1 MCHAVRAPASKVTLA
16 PNARVQYIVKASL
29 KDIVAG
35 SYVGS
40 AANLQTDGTLRA
52 IEVHIFP
59 PGQTPGA
66 GSRDYDLGP
75 ASKMTNGNVDTIGTT
90 KVDKV
95 DARTITVK
103 YEGGEKSII
112 VPADTPIVTYA
123 PADMSALVKGA
134 RVNILATRNADGSLS
149 APSVSVGKDGLI
161 PPM

>member
-1 MCHAVRAPASKVTLA
+1 
-16 PNARVQYIVKASL
+16 
-29 KDIVAG
+29 
-35 SYVGS
+35 
-40 AANLQTDGTLRA
+40 
-52 IEVHIFP
+52 
-59 PGQTPGA
+59 
-66 GSRDYDLGP
+66 
-75 ASKMTNGNVDTIGTT
+75 MTNGNVDTIGTT

-149 APSVSVGKDGLI
+149 APSVSVGKDASSADVSAFLLPSPPVHSREAGAPERVTPLERVRVAFGADRHPAPGGELFEVRDGAEAPPLPEAPTPPNGTRGSSLI
-161 PPM
+161 V